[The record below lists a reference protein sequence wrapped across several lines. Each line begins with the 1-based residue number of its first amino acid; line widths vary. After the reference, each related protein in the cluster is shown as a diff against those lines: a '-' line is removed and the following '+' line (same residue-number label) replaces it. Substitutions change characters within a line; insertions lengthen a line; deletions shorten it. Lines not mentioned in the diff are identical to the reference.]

1 MTMMRREGDAVAV
14 VGEPLATAAE
24 TPGRFDAVSFVVV
37 AAVAIVA
44 VASGVL
50 VAFVL
55 ANADLDQ
62 QLLLFAGAAPVGA
75 ALTYVAVTRFE
86 WFVWILLAVRPS
98 VDYFGSGEIGPGAM
112 LSSLFLLVAVL
123 WLLVQRRAGDWVPS
137 SGTVIALCCF
147 VGAVAVS
154 VVTSTLRVTSA
165 AAALEILAGMTMFI
179 VLEQLLTGRR
189 DRVRLMI
196 RVLLISVAF
205 PLTVGLIQMMGSGVD
220 RVQGSFVHPSP
231 FGTFLVA
238 MMLFT
243 LSLAT
248 VQRGPRRVLLLV
260 LLALLAVVLVGTA
273 HRGGWIA
280 LVVGLMYLGFRRS
293 PWVLPIVV
301 AGLVL
306 AFTTVPAVSERF
318 SDLGEQEVWL
328 PEGVP
333 RNSWEWRVQYWER
346 IIPTAS
352 DSPMTGIGP
361 GVVLE
366 TQPDAR
372 EPHNVAVQAYVEIGM
387 LGLAT
392 LTTACVLFGR
402 ALSRRRAAATTPFD
416 EALATGSIAIAL
428 AYLTQAISENLLQ
441 QASAWWLLAATTA
454 WGYRTAV
461 RSRQADDEPRDRPAD
476 EHPTLVASSEHG

>member
-1 MTMMRREGDAVAV
+1 MTAMRRDGDAATVA
-14 VGEPLATAAE
+14 GEPLATAAA
-24 TPGRFDAVSFVVV
+24 TPGRFDAVWFVG
-37 AAVAIVA
+37 ASAVAIVA
-44 VASGVL
+44 VATGVL
-50 VAFVL
+50 FAL
-55 ANADLDQ
+55 TLTTTDLNQ
-62 QLLLFAGAAPVGA
+62 QLLFFAGAAPVGV
-75 ALTYVAVTRFE
+75 ALTFVAVSRFE

-98 VDYFGSGEIGPGAM
+98 VDYFGSGQIGPGAM
-112 LSSLFLLVAVL
+112 LSALFLLVALL
-123 WLLVQRRAGDWVPS
+123 WLFVQRRAGEWVPS
-137 SGTVIALCCF
+137 SGTVIALACF

-154 VVTSTLRVTSA
+154 VVTSTLRMSSA
-165 AAALEILAGMTMFI
+165 AAALEILAGMTMF
-179 VLEQLLTGRR
+179 VVMEQLLTRR
-189 DRVRLMI
+189 LDRVRVMF
-196 RVLLISVAF
+196 RVLLISAAF
-205 PLTVGLIQMMGSGVD
+205 PLTLGLIQMMGSGVD
-220 RVQGSFVHPSP
+220 RVKGSFVHPSP

-248 VQRGPRRVLLLV
+248 AQRGRRRVVLLV
-260 LLALLAVVLVGTA
+260 LFALMAVVLVGTA

-280 LVVGLMYLGFRRS
+280 LVVGVMYLGFRRS
-293 PWVLPIVV
+293 RWILPIVV
-301 AGLVL
+301 AGLVV
-306 AFTTVPAVSERF
+306 AFAAVPSVSERF

-352 DSPMTGIGP
+352 ESPITGIGP

-366 TQPDAR
+366 TQPDER
-372 EPHNVAVQAYVEIGM
+372 EPHNVAVQAYVEIGL

-402 ALSRRRAAATTPFD
+402 ALSRRRSVAATPFD
-416 EALATGSIAIAL
+416 EAMATGSIAIAL

-441 QASAWWLLAATTA
+441 QTSAWWLLAATTA

-461 RSRQADDEPRDRPAD
+461 RPRGADDVPTARPAG
-476 EHPTLVASSEHG
+476 EHPTLVDSPDHG